1 MTFQFQVSKIYILLS
16 FWATLEFFDFL
27 EPDFWHIL
35 QDSES
40 LESLFKNFSNQK
52 VRSSNNSIY

>member
-16 FWATLEFFDFL
+16 FWAILEFFDFL

-40 LESLFKNFSNQK
+40 
-52 VRSSNNSIY
+52 